1 MQTSFWLEVVGEP
14 AFAPEQPPV
23 LEPSQALADRPCL
36 RHRVLLFLAIDLKA
50 FNALPAGE
58 AEERLYET
66 FAEPRWAELIA
77 AARPFRDVDALMKA
91 AEDAWGQLR
100 PDDWVRTFKA
110 HPRIGES
117 GGHAPATSEAEQ
129 SGVRKA
135 SAATLAA
142 LATENRRYEARLG
155 HVFLIAAR
163 GRTVDDILLAIRQR
177 MNNDPV
183 SELEVA
189 ALEQRKI
196 TRMRL
201 LEMLGA

>member
-1 MQTSFWLEVVGEP
+1 M
-14 AFAPEQPPV
+14 
-23 LEPSQALADRPCL
+23 
-36 RHRVLLFLAIDLKA
+36 FLAIDLKA
-50 FNALPAGE
+50 FNALPADE

-66 FAEPRWAELIA
+66 FAEPKWAERTA
-77 AARPFRDVDALMKA
+77 AARPFRDLDALMRA

-100 PDDWVRTFKA
+100 PDDWLRTFKA

-129 SGVRKA
+129 SAVRKA
-135 SAATLAA
+135 SGATLAA
-142 LATENRRYEARLG
+142 LATENRRYEARFG

-163 GRTVDDILLAIRQR
+163 GRTADDILLAIRQR

-201 LEMLGA
+201 LEMLEG

>member
-1 MQTSFWLEVVGEP
+1 M
-14 AFAPEQPPV
+14 
-23 LEPSQALADRPCL
+23 
-36 RHRVLLFLAIDLKA
+36 FLAIDLKA
-50 FNALPAGE
+50 FNALPADQ
-58 AEERLYET
+58 AEERLCET

-91 AEDAWGQLR
+91 AEDAWGRLR

-129 SGVRKA
+129 RGVRKA

-142 LATENRRYEARLG
+142 LATENRRYEARFG

-163 GRTVDDILLAIRQR
+163 GRNADDILLALRQR
-177 MNNDPV
+177 LNNDPV

-201 LEMLGA
+201 LEMLEG

>member
-1 MQTSFWLEVVGEP
+1 M
-14 AFAPEQPPV
+14 
-23 LEPSQALADRPCL
+23 
-36 RHRVLLFLAIDLKA
+36 FLAIDLKA
-50 FNALPAGE
+50 FNALPKEE
-58 AEERLYET
+58 AEAGLFEC
-66 FAEPRWAELIA
+66 FADDTWAQRVA
-77 AARPFRDVDALMKA
+77 AARPFRDVDELMKA
-91 AEDAWGQLR
+91 AEDAWGRLR
-100 PDDWVRTFKA
+100 PDDWMRTFKA

-117 GGHAPATSEAEQ
+117 GGHAPAASEAEQ

-142 LATENRRYEARLG
+142 LAAENRRYEARFG

-163 GRTVDDILLAIRQR
+163 GRSADDILLALRQR

-183 SELEVA
+183 NELEVA

-201 LEMLGA
+201 LAMLEG

>member
-1 MQTSFWLEVVGEP
+1 M
-14 AFAPEQPPV
+14 
-23 LEPSQALADRPCL
+23 
-36 RHRVLLFLAIDLKA
+36 FLAIDLEA
-50 FNALPAGE
+50 FNALPKDE
-58 AEERLYET
+58 AEDRLHES
-66 FAEPRWAELIA
+66 FADQSWAERIA

-100 PDDWVRTFKA
+100 PDDWLRTFKA

-117 GGHAPATSEAEQ
+117 GGHAPTTSEAEQ

-142 LATENRRYEARLG
+142 LAAENRRYEARFG
-155 HVFLIAAR
+155 HVFLMAAR
-163 GRTVDDILLAIRQR
+163 GRTADDILLALRQR

-183 SELEVA
+183 NELEVA

-201 LEMLGA
+201 LAMLGD